1 MNRDNVISV
10 LTEML
15 QKLSNTNIELS
26 EATAI
31 VKDVGLESIQVIEY
45 LCEVEDYFEIIINE
59 EKVAQAQT
67 IGDLADVVRE
77 WLSTTTKRPRLGKA
91 ISLELKGDLGIEEF
105 VL

>member
-15 QKLSNTNIELS
+15 QKLSDTNIELS

-59 EKVAQAQT
+59 EKVAQAET

-77 WLSTTTKRPRLGKA
+77 
-91 ISLELKGDLGIEEF
+91 LKGG
-105 VL
+105 

>member
-77 WLSTTTKRPRLGKA
+77 
-91 ISLELKGDLGIEEF
+91 LKGG
-105 VL
+105 

>member
-59 EKVAQAQT
+59 EKVAQAET

-77 WLSTTTKRPRLGKA
+77 
-91 ISLELKGDLGIEEF
+91 LKGG
-105 VL
+105 

>member
-15 QKLSNTNIELS
+15 QKLSKTNIELS

-77 WLSTTTKRPRLGKA
+77 
-91 ISLELKGDLGIEEF
+91 LKGG
-105 VL
+105 

>member
-1 MNRDNVISV
+1 MNRDIVIS
-10 LTEML
+10 LLLLML
-15 QKLSNTNIELS
+15 QKLSDTNIELS

-77 WLSTTTKRPRLGKA
+77 
-91 ISLELKGDLGIEEF
+91 LKGG
-105 VL
+105 